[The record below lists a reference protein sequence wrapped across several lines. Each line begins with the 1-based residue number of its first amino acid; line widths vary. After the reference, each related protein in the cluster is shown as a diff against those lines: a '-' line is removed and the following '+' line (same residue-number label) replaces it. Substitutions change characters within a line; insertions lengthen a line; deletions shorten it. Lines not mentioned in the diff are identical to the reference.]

1 MIILYFL
8 IALLVLAVMITVH
21 ELGHYTVGRLLGFKI
36 LDFSVGFG
44 PAIIK
49 KKSAKTGI
57 VYALRAIPLGGA
69 CRFYGEEDDP
79 NEVNADEGAVP
90 FNSQKPWKRLL
101 VIFAGPLMNFLLAY
115 VLAFVMMLC
124 FGQQKMVSYPNGD
137 YAITVNAASE
147 DGPAYRAG
155 IRAGDII
162 MRVGAYDIEAADG
175 GFDGKTELI
184 SKAIRESDGTLSITV
199 LRAADKVECEY
210 TVTDIYNAA
219 EGQNKVDIV
228 MGYTRYSE
236 PYGFFRSFAEA
247 GKFLADIV
255 ATTFKAIFNG
265 FKNGFSEGDVSGIVG
280 TVAITMKMA
289 SLGVYYVLLVMV
301 IISMSLGIMNLL
313 PLLPLDGGHLLFD
326 FIELVFGRPV
336 PRKIQNAF
344 SMIGIFLLLA
354 LMVYATVG
362 DIKGIFNGLYS

>member
-1 MIILYFL
+1 MSILYFL

-49 KKSAKTGI
+49 KKSARTGI

-69 CRFYGEEDDP
+69 CRFFGEEDDP
-79 NEVNADEGAVP
+79 NEVKAEEGTIP

-124 FGQQKMVSYPNGD
+124 FGQQKMMSYPNGE
-137 YAITVNAASE
+137 YAITVNEVVKDS
-147 DGPAYRAG
+147 PAERAG
-155 IRAGDII
+155 LRENDVI
-162 MRVGAYDIEAADG
+162 MNVGGADIESAEG
-175 GFDGKTELI
+175 EFDGKTEVI
-184 SKAIRESDGTLSITV
+184 SKAIRSAEGSLSVTV
-199 LRAADKVECEY
+199 LRDGEPLDLTLENIF
-210 TVTDIYNAA
+210 DP
-219 EGQNKVDIV
+219 ESGENKMGIV
-228 MGYTRYSE
+228 MGYMRYSE

-255 ATTFKAIFNG
+255 STTFKALFNG
-265 FKNGFSEGDVSGIVG
+265 VKNGFNDGDVSGIVG